1 MSDKNSCHD
10 HATFD
15 LGTFKRNRAAE
26 LVDEPCACAI
36 FKINLVPMTPTDRV
50 KCYEDVFDHY
60 MKKLHKVFVTPE
72 KYTDKNGDD
81 VKAELEVKVYRV
93 IQEAFETFFPAFGKG
108 LQSTKKDN

>member
-1 MSDKNSCHD
+1 MNLAHVR
-10 HATFD
+10 F
-15 LGTFKRNRAAE
+15 
-26 LVDEPCACAI
+26 